1 MKLIVDSGSTKT
13 EWAVLK
19 ADGPAE
25 RFVSKGFNPYYTEAR
40 EIENLIQKELPP
52 SLLPDKIHA
61 LYFYGTGCSTK
72 ENCRLMQS
80 VLLKFFPNAAIH
92 VFHDLQ
98 GAAVALLRNKK
109 GIACI
114 LGTGSNSCL
123 WDGEKIL
130 ENVPSLGFMLGDEG
144 SAVYLGKLLLKKIL
158 SGKADAGLTRSF
170 YQYTGMTFETVLHK
184 IYKDS
189 HANRWIAGLSP
200 FVTENIQHPLMK
212 EIAEKNFHDF
222 MAHQI
227 SEYSG
232 FKEMEISFVGSV
244 AYHLQNVL
252 KEVMQEE
259 GLKTGIILQNP
270 MDGLIDYYREND

>member
-1 MKLIVDSGSTKT
+1 MY
-13 EWAVLK
+13 
-19 ADGPAE
+19 DGEPA
-25 RFVSKGFNPYYTEAR
+25 
-40 EIENLIQKELPP
+40 I
-52 SLLPDKIHA
+52 
-61 LYFYGTGCSTK
+61 TG
-72 ENCRLMQS
+72 
-80 VLLKFFPNAAIH
+80 
-92 VFHDLQ
+92 
-98 GAAVALLRNKK
+98 
-109 GIACI
+109 I

-170 YQYTGMTFETVLHK
+170 YQYTGMTFGTVLHK

-222 MAHQI
+222 MVHQI

-232 FKEMEISFVGSV
+232 FKDVEISFVGSV
-244 AYHLQNVL
+244 AYHLQDVL